1 MATQEFDAF
10 VSFSHLDDK
19 SPNGRG
25 WVTAFYGAL
34 DTWLTRRLGRTSRIW
49 HDRRRLT
56 GECDIDETIRKAI
69 DNSAVL
75 LALYSAGYASSE
87 YCAKERE
94 WFAKSAIKV
103 GDRSRVLTI
112 RLANI
117 PHEEWPKELQGCAG
131 FDFFSV
137 KPNDQMGYPIR
148 TGMRAF
154 EEKVKEVAN
163 GIEAVLKA
171 LQRAPSA
178 AAPSGVVASPSFVPV
193 GLLDTCSQNNG
204 TVLQEE
210 REFALL
216 KEGFK
221 YDFQKCFA
229 QIKLL
234 SGRKEIH
241 DQLHELQFKFYIPV
255 MESLPD
261 ASNSIDGQLRDIVR
275 DHYFTLSEIVDNLR
289 AVVAR
294 YKAYLPEKEQT
305 FLEDVAKARAVLDE
319 GIRCL
324 DLASVRCAVRK
335 IDRVLA
341 FWPSQ
346 MNARLTENAR
356 ELTLGTLAK
365 KLQKLCEHSASFKQE
380 LGPKASQLEALDRQI
395 SALATIHDDCQSFD
409 NDLRVLESTLTQSL
423 QDIED
428 IWPDLQGKTATL
440 CAQNSET
447 WAEPL
452 IYWGGQIDE
461 ALKQKSVADAK
472 RCFIRFS
479 SAARKRFYLA
489 DQDLKKSCQL
499 LQLVGDPIEALLEAR

>member
-1 MATQEFDAF
+1 MASHEFDAF

-25 WVTAFYGAL
+25 WVTAFYNAL
-34 DTWLTRRLGRTSRIW
+34 EMWLTRRLGRASRIW

-56 GECDIDETIRKAI
+56 GECEIDETIRKAI

-75 LALYSAGYASSE
+75 LVLYSAGYASSE

-94 WFAKSAIKV
+94 WFAKNVIKV
-103 GDRSRVLTI
+103 GDKSRALTI

-117 PHEEWPKELQGCAG
+117 PHEEWPKELQGCPG

-148 TGMRAF
+148 TEKRAF
-154 EEKVKEVAN
+154 EEKVKDVVN

-171 LQRAPSA
+171 LEGAPSTA
-178 AAPSGVVASPSFVPV
+178 RPPRIVVPPSVEPV
-193 GLLDTCSQNNG
+193 GMLSSVSQMVG
-204 TVLQEE
+204 PVSQEE
-210 REFALL
+210 RGFALL
-216 KEGFK
+216 NESFK
-221 YDFQKCFA
+221 FDFQKCFA

-255 MESLPD
+255 LESLPD
-261 ASNSIDGQLRDIVR
+261 ASTSIDGQLLDIVR

-289 AVVAR
+289 AIVAR
-294 YKAYLPEKEQT
+294 YKEYLPDKEQG
-305 FLEDVAKARAVLDE
+305 FLEEVAKARTVLDE
-319 GIRCL
+319 GIRRR
-324 DLASVRCAVRK
+324 DLVSMRCAVRK

-356 ELTLGTLAK
+356 ELALGTLAK
-365 KLQKLCEHSASFKQE
+365 KLQQLCDHSASFKQQ
-380 LGPKASQLEALDRQI
+380 LGQKASQLEALEEQI
-395 SALATIHDDCQSFD
+395 SALAAIHDDCQSFD
-409 NDLRVLESTLTQSL
+409 NDLRALDSTLTQSL

-428 IWPDLQGKTATL
+428 IWPDLQGKTETL

-452 IYWGGQIDE
+452 IYWGGQIDQ

-499 LQLVGDPIEALLEAR
+499 LQLVGDPIEALLRAR

>member
-1 MATQEFDAF
+1 MAKHEFDAF

-19 SPNGRG
+19 SPSGRG
-25 WVTAFYGAL
+25 WVTAFCDCL
-34 DTWLTRRLGRTSRIW
+34 DMWLPRRLGRATRIW

-56 GECDIDETIRKAI
+56 GECEIDETIRKAI

-75 LALYSAGYASSE
+75 LVLYSAGYASSE

-94 WFAKSAIKV
+94 WFAKNAIKV
-103 GDRSRVLTI
+103 GDKSRALTI

-117 PHEEWPKELQGCAG
+117 PREEWPKELQGSRG
-131 FDFFSV
+131 FDFFYV

-148 TGMRAF
+148 AENRAF
-154 EEKVKEVAN
+154 EEKVKDVVN
-163 GIEAVLKA
+163 GVEAVLKA
-171 LQRAPSA
+171 LEGAPNAATLPRIVVSQSA
-178 AAPSGVVASPSFVPV
+178 EPV
-193 GLLDTCSQNNG
+193 GMISSIS
-204 TVLQEE
+204 QEE
-210 REFALL
+210 RELTLL
-216 KEGFK
+216 KESFK
-221 YDFQKCFA
+221 FDFQKCFA

-234 SGRKEIH
+234 IGRKEIH

-255 MESLPD
+255 LESLPD
-261 ASNSIDGQLRDIVR
+261 ASTSIDGQLLDIVR

-289 AVVAR
+289 VIVAR
-294 YKAYLPEKEQT
+294 YKEYLPDKEQT
-305 FLEDVAKARAVLDE
+305 FLEEVAKARTVLDA
-319 GIRCL
+319 GIRRL
-324 DLASVRCAVRK
+324 DLVSMRCAVRK

-346 MNARLTENAR
+346 LNARLTENAR
-356 ELTLGTLAK
+356 ELALGTLAK
-365 KLQKLCEHSASFKQE
+365 KLQQLCDHCVSFKHQ
-380 LGPKASQLEALDRQI
+380 LGQKASQLEALDRQI
-395 SALATIHDDCQSFD
+395 SALAAIHDDCQSFD
-409 NDLRVLESTLTQSL
+409 NDLRALEATLTQSL

-452 IYWGGQIDE
+452 IYWGGQIDQ

-489 DQDLKKSCQL
+489 DQNLKKSCQL
-499 LQLVGDPIEALLEAR
+499 LQMVGDPIEALLRAR